1 MVRYVEHTPTVDEF
15 NYLTDSVGW
24 GTRDKKIVKIALDH
38 TLYSVCVYDDDKL
51 IGYGRLVGDMTIF
64 VYVQDII
71 VIPEYQSKKIG
82 TGIMNNIVNKINDY
96 KKINPLLRTYVG
108 ADIGKDDFYRKFGFI
123 TREEANLGAGM
134 ILFGGKN
141 EE

>member
-1 MVRYVEHTPTVDEF
+1 
-15 NYLTDSVGW
+15 
-24 GTRDKKIVKIALDH
+24 
-38 TLYSVCVYDDDKL
+38 
-51 IGYGRLVGDMTIF
+51 MTIF